1 MARFL
6 VDMGNKSWKTGYDR
20 ATGGVV
26 CLFPIVVLAILLI
39 SFTWGSSTQWII
51 PHHPPPH
58 STPPLTCG
66 SATLRI
72 MGTPHLNFLFLR
84 WVRHFLHS
92 TTSQLLEMSP
102 VSEAHC
108 TYISLSLQNLANL
121 GLLHHEIFAFA
132 EFWQVTYQKLLQI
145 SGIKPFRGSFPVEL
159 FWWRNLGAW
168 NRFLERHLHSI
179 ILKRKKIEIEI
190 KFNAYIIFC

>member
-1 MARFL
+1 MTESYWWR
-6 VDMGNKSWKTGYDR
+6 
-20 ATGGVV
+20 
-26 CLFPIVVLAILLI
+26 CLFVSNSCLSYTSNFLHLRVCHTVNYTAP
-39 SFTWGSSTQWII
+39 
-51 PHHPPPH
+51 PPPH
-58 STPPLTCG
+58 SAPPLTCG
-66 SATLRI
+66 SATLRS

-108 TYISLSLQNLANL
+108 TYIRLSLQNLANL

-179 ILKRKKIEIEI
+179 I
-190 KFNAYIIFC
+190 

>member
-1 MARFL
+1 MTESYWWR
-6 VDMGNKSWKTGYDR
+6 
-20 ATGGVV
+20 
-26 CLFPIVVLAILLI
+26 CLFVSNSCLSYTSNFLHLRVCHTVNYTA
-39 SFTWGSSTQWII
+39 
-51 PHHPPPH
+51 PPPTPLR
-58 STPPLTCG
+58 STPHMWFCHTEKYG
-66 SATLRI
+66 YAT
-72 MGTPHLNFLFLR
+72 LNFLFLR

-108 TYISLSLQNLANL
+108 TYIRLSLQNLANL

-159 FWWRNLGAW
+159 F
-168 NRFLERHLHSI
+168 
-179 ILKRKKIEIEI
+179 
-190 KFNAYIIFC
+190 